1 MKRNLK
7 GPTGEKDLQFSV
19 LTQVWDSVCV
29 CVCAHACVWERMRQI
44 LQENSLCK
52 DKEGAHFR
60 KPIYTYFTRTPKNTN
75 IFLFDKRLFSKI

>member
-29 CVCAHACVWERMRQI
+29 CVCVCVCACVCVR
-44 LQENSLCK
+44 ENET
-52 DKEGAHFR
+52 DTAKE
-60 KPIYTYFTRTPKNTN
+60 
-75 IFLFDKRLFSKI
+75 